1 LTSARFRIRYVTV
14 FLLIVALF
22 STISP
27 AGHAATS
34 PSASV
39 QHDALVF
46 TVNPD
51 KSVGIDW
58 NTTTYSS
65 ILQNQSSVVP
75 AGSPIRYSSSF
86 AQQSSGLVETT
97 TFQYAVPQQVYTNLV
112 FNSINSINL
121 TASKTGQTEQGSLTF
136 TSNLPLQQ
144 LTILFTVT
152 PSEINA
158 NATSQ
163 IIFSSYSPYNETP
176 FANET
181 IWNNTWSKTFGNQTY
196 TDTIASQ
203 IQNSTAQILYVK
215 NLNGTNTPTPSSTTA
230 VVKFIAVP
238 GGAATSFLAAFENIV
253 NPFTK
258 NPTALDNL
266 IQSVQN
272 LVTGETTSLTY
283 SAATKIVN
291 FKSTITFVSDLDAQI
306 NSIKNQYLQLILNKT
321 GPNPPQDTFLNS
333 TSVTL
338 SKSSMTSNIDLNAG
352 TYTTSLSG
360 TSVNPQVVAASN
372 NNFTIPG
379 MFQTVGSSQPHGSGL
394 NITLVGGSDS
404 NNQVKV
410 VVPTGTQLP
419 SSTTSNSA
427 TWLNVQNASALMN
440 VQFQIQPKPFS
451 LITFLTSTTGFV
463 IEGIIAALV
472 IAGIAVAVRKRHS
485 KTSMPVTPSGPT
497 TTPGFGP
504 SPAPTQQE
512 RLS

>member
-1 LTSARFRIRYVTV
+1 LTFACFRMRYVTV
-14 FLLIVALF
+14 FLVTVTLF
-22 STISP
+22 SMISP
-27 AGHAATS
+27 SGHAVVS
-34 PSASV
+34 PSVSA

-75 AGSPIRYSSSF
+75 AGNPIRYSSSF

-97 TFQYAVPQQVYTNLV
+97 TFQYTVPQQVLTNLV

-136 TSNLPLQQ
+136 NSNLPLQQ

-152 PSEINA
+152 PSEVNA

-181 IWNNTWSKTFGNQTY
+181 IWNTTWNKTFGNQTY
-196 TDTIASQ
+196 TDTLASQ

-215 NLNGTNTPTPSSTTA
+215 NLNGTNSPTTSSTTA
-230 VVKFIAVP
+230 FVKFVAVP

-272 LVTGETTSLTY
+272 LVTGETVSLTY
-283 SAATKIVN
+283 SHATTVVN

-306 NSIKNQYLQLILNKT
+306 NSIKNQYLQQILNKT
-321 GPNPPQDTFLNS
+321 GPNPPQNKFLNS
-333 TSVTL
+333 TTVTL
-338 SKSSMTSNIDLNAG
+338 SKSSMTSDIDLNSG
-352 TYTTSLSG
+352 TYTSSLSG
-360 TSVNPQVVAASN
+360 TMINPKVNATSN

-379 MFQTVGSSQPHGSGL
+379 LFQTVGSSQPHGSGL

-404 NNQVKV
+404 NNLVKV
-410 VVPTGTQLP
+410 VVPTGTRLP
-419 SSTTSNSA
+419 SITTSSSA
-427 TWLNVQNASALMN
+427 TWYNVQNASELMN

-451 LITFLTSTTGFV
+451 LITFLTSPTGFV
-463 IEGIIAALV
+463 IEGIVAALV
-472 IAGIAVAVRKRHS
+472 IAGIALAVKRKHT
-485 KTSMPVTPSGPT
+485 KTSMPVTPLGPT
-497 TTPGFGP
+497 TTDFGP
-504 SPAPTQQE
+504 SPAPTQQKQI
-512 RLS
+512 S